1 MPTAVI
7 VDAVRTPVGRRGGV
21 LSGWHA
27 VDLAAQP
34 LAALLTRN
42 DLDPALVEDVVMGC
56 TMTVGEQAMNIARN
70 AALAAGYPISVPGTT
85 VDRQCGSAQQA
96 IHFAAQA
103 VASGAMEIAIG
114 AGIESMS
121 RVPIGSTTEPGP
133 GEAYGPLHKAKYDL
147 IHQGECAEEIARRW
161 GISREDMDRFGY
173 ESHQRAAR
181 ATAEGRFARELLAID
196 GLTAD
201 GVATG
206 PVTAD
211 EGIRP
216 DGTYEKMASLR
227 PAFREDG
234 LVTAAT
240 SSQIS
245 DGAAAVL
252 VMSEARAAKLGYTP
266 RARFHT
272 FAVAAND
279 PQIMLTAPI
288 PATAMVLEKAGLSL
302 DQIDLVEINEAFA
315 SVVLAWE
322 REFHPDMAK
331 VNVNGGAIAIG
342 HPTGCSGARLM
353 STLLCE
359 LERTGGRY
367 GLQVMCEGGG
377 QANATIIERLGW
389 AWEPTSKRWR
399 GSSTPR
405 PRLSPGH
412 AAPGAA
418 PTPSRRRMA
427 SAPTPTARPRPPSAS
442 RSRGVAPCGPTPRR
456 ATSRR
461 PPTSL
466 RTPSSPSPSW
476 PSSSPRSSSWCSGRS
491 CRRARRLTSRSA
503 WRSRW

>member
-1 MPTAVI
+1 MSSAVI
-7 VDAVRTPVGRRGGV
+7 VDVVRTPIGRRGGV

-27 VDLAAQP
+27 TDLAAQP
-34 LAALLTRN
+34 LAALVERTGI
-42 DLDPALVEDVVMGC
+42 DPAIVEDVIMGC

-70 AALAAGYPISVPGTT
+70 AALAAGFPVTVPGTT

-103 VASGAMEIAIG
+103 IAAGAMDVAIG
-114 AGIESMS
+114 AGIESMT

-133 GEAYGPLHKAKYDL
+133 GEAYGPLYKSRFEL

-161 GISREDMDRFGY
+161 NISREEMDRLGL

-181 ATAEGRFARELLAID
+181 ATEEGRFSTQLLSIL
-196 GLTAD
+196 GKTAD
-201 GVATG
+201 GVDVG
-206 PVTAD
+206 PVLAD

-216 DGTYEKMASLR
+216 GGTYEKMAALR

-252 VMSEARAAKLGYTP
+252 LMSEKKALSLGLTP

-288 PATAMVLEKAGLSL
+288 PATAMVLEKSGLSL
-302 DQIDLVEINEAFA
+302 DDLDLIEINEAFA

-322 REFHPDMAK
+322 REFHPDMSK
-331 VNVNGGAIAIG
+331 VNVNGGAIALG

-367 GLQVMCEGGG
+367 GMQVMCEGGG
-377 QANATIIERLGW
+377 QANATIIERLG
-389 AWEPTSKRWR
+389 
-399 GSSTPR
+399 
-405 PRLSPGH
+405 
-412 AAPGAA
+412 
-418 PTPSRRRMA
+418 
-427 SAPTPTARPRPPSAS
+427 
-442 RSRGVAPCGPTPRR
+442 
-456 ATSRR
+456 
-461 PPTSL
+461 
-466 RTPSSPSPSW
+466 
-476 PSSSPRSSSWCSGRS
+476 
-491 CRRARRLTSRSA
+491 
-503 WRSRW
+503 